1 MKTALIGFGR
11 FGNLFFR
18 FFKDK
23 FDFVIFD
30 KEKLPSYSVNRLED
44 FKDLSEYE
52 IIFLSVPISA
62 IEEIAKYL
70 KGKVN
75 KKSLIVEFCSV
86 QTYPLKIVE
95 FCSVQTYPLKILK
108 KYFPENHLL
117 GIHPLFGPDSVK
129 NNLSGHQ
136 AIVIKQLKYDSKS
149 QNVIRAFKRK
159 GIKIIELT
167 STEHDKLMAYTLC
180 LITQYIGR
188 SLGKLNLP
196 QSGIGTKGYFD
207 LIEMIERTNN
217 DTFQLFIDMNRYNP
231 FSTQMRKKVIKEF
244 KNLDDFLMK
253 TLT

>member
-52 IIFLSVPISA
+52 IIFLSVPISS

-75 KKSLIVEFCSV
+75 KKSL
-86 QTYPLKIVE
+86 IVE

-149 QNVIRAFKRK
+149 QNVIRDFKRK

-180 LITQYIGR
+180 LTQYIGR

-231 FSTQMRKKVIKEF
+231 FSTQMRKKIIKEF

>member
-52 IIFLSVPISA
+52 IIFLSVPISS

-75 KKSLIVEFCSV
+75 KKSL
-86 QTYPLKIVE
+86 IVE

-180 LITQYIGR
+180 LTQYIGR

-207 LIEMIERTNN
+207 LIEMIKRTNN